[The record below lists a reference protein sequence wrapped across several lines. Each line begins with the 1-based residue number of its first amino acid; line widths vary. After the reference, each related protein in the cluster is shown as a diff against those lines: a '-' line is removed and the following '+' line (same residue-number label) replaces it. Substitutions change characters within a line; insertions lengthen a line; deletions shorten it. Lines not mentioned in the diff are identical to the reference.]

1 MASFVR
7 IVSLFTFIGKASCGP
22 NVTVSPGNYDEDDI
36 SVSYDDDEW
45 RLAITNGFPVDKW
58 ELEVTMAGSYQFNTG
73 SSAVTVELNGDCV
86 YNECD
91 LFWGFGTDTKYFTFL
106 HDFDGILS
114 GYLHCGSSLA
124 VDCISHLYL
133 RLLIRCTM
141 GSRRGFR

>member
-22 NVTVSPGNYDEDDI
+22 NVTVSPGSYDEDDI

-106 HDFDGILS
+106 HDFDGIFILVA
-114 GYLHCGSSLA
+114 SSIMAIFSVGHHWQLTA
-124 VDCISHLYL
+124 SPICAFVC
-133 RLLIRCTM
+133 
-141 GSRRGFR
+141 